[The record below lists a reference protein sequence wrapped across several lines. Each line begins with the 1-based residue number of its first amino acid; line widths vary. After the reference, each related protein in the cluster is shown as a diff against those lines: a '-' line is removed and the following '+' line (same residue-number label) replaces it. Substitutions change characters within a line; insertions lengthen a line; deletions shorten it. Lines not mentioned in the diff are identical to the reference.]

1 MSESVSCIHSLNRA
15 QQASVVRESRGLI
28 GVNHLQ
34 QEVLYRWWERLEDG
48 LGVGE
53 VMARVQLPEL
63 LLDRFWRA
71 LR

>member
-1 MSESVSCIHSLNRA
+1 MHSLPQSRA
-15 QQASVVRESRGLI
+15 AS
-28 GVNHLQ
+28 VNHLQ